1 MTKAILLE
9 IQCEFLSLLR
19 MPRYSVSIL
28 TFPVMFYVFFG
39 IVLRNGPLNG
49 VGAAVYVLCTMASFG
64 VMFAALMGVGAG
76 IAAERGLGW
85 LEVKRASPMPP
96 AGWFVAK
103 LAGALIFS
111 TIIVATLF
119 TLAATL
125 GGVRMPAGQWA
136 ELAAAFV
143 GGAVPFCA
151 LGFLLGYV
159 VTPNSAPAMI
169 NLVAMPMAFCSGL
182 WVPLQFLPHTFQRIA
197 QALPAYHLS
206 GISLTIAG
214 ASGHGSIASHAQAL
228 ASLTAIFV
236 AAAWLAWRRDQGR
249 IHVG

>member
-1 MTKAILLE
+1 MMKAILLE

-39 IVLRNGPLNG
+39 IVLRNGRLGG
-49 VGAAVYVLCTMASFG
+49 VGPAVYVLCTMAAFG
-64 VMFAALMGVGAG
+64 VMFAALMGLGAG

-103 LAGALIFS
+103 FASALIFS
-111 TIIVATLF
+111 TIIVAALF
-119 TLAATL
+119 TLAMTL
-125 GGVRMPAGQWA
+125 GGVRMPVGQWA
-136 ELAAAFV
+136 AL
-143 GGAVPFCA
+143 GGALVGCA
-151 LGFLLGYV
+151 LPCCAIGFFLGYV
-159 VTPNSAPAMI
+159 VTPYSAPAMI

-182 WVPLQFLPHTFQRIA
+182 WVPLQFLPHPLQRIA

-206 GISLTIAG
+206 EITQAIAG
-214 ASGHGSIASHAQAL
+214 ASGHGSIASHVQAL
-228 ASLTAIFV
+228 AALTAIFV
-236 AAAWLAWRRDQGR
+236 AAAWLAWRRDEGR

>member
-9 IQCEFLSLLR
+9 IQCDFLSLLR

-39 IVLRNGPLNG
+39 IVLRNGPLGG
-49 VGAAVYVLCTMASFG
+49 VGPAVYMLCTMAAFG
-64 VMFAALMGVGAG
+64 VMFAALMGLGASV
-76 IAAERGLGW
+76 AAERGLGW

-103 LAGALIFS
+103 LVSALIFS
-111 TIIVATLF
+111 TIIVAVLF

-125 GGVRMPAGQWA
+125 GGVRMPVEQWA
-136 ELAAAFV
+136 ALAGAFV
-143 GGAVPFCA
+143 GGAIPFCA
-151 LGFLLGYV
+151 LGFLLGCV
-159 VTPNSAPAMI
+159 ATPNSAPAMI

-182 WVPLQFLPHTFQRIA
+182 WVPLQFLPHAFQRIA
-197 QALPAYHLS
+197 LALPAYHLS
-206 GISLTIAG
+206 EMSQSVAG
-214 ASGHGSIASHAQAL
+214 ASGHGSIASHVQAL
-228 ASLTAIFV
+228 AALTAIFA
-236 AAAWLAWRRDQGR
+236 AAAWLAWRRDEGR